1 MTVDMIADLFAM
13 LGMLAVAAEF
23 VDWLQSLVPDGCD
36 VFAALADESRRIA
49 REAEGPKE

>member
-1 MTVDMIADLFAM
+1 MIVNLFTL
-13 LGMLAVAAEF
+13 LGMLVVAAEF
-23 VDWLQSLVPDGCD
+23 VDWLQSLVPDDCD